1 MNSAS
6 KQPDTFTVK
15 YHDMADVIDF
25 IVLKQNYDQAM
36 YYDWKPGII
45 LFSLHL
51 FRQIKLFKW
60 DWVRKGRVFWDI
72 NNYLMIT
79 NLCIKI

>member
-1 MNSAS
+1 MNPAS
-6 KQPDTFTVK
+6 KQADTFTVK

-45 LFSLHL
+45 LFGLHL
-51 FRQIKLFKW
+51 FIQMKCYKW
-60 DWVRKGRVFWDI
+60 EKGR
-72 NNYLMIT
+72 
-79 NLCIKI
+79 

>member
-1 MNSAS
+1 MNPAS
-6 KQPDTFTVK
+6 KQADTFIVK

-45 LFSLHL
+45 LVAYISLN
-51 FRQIKLFKW
+51 K
-60 DWVRKGRVFWDI
+60 
-72 NNYLMIT
+72 
-79 NLCIKI
+79 